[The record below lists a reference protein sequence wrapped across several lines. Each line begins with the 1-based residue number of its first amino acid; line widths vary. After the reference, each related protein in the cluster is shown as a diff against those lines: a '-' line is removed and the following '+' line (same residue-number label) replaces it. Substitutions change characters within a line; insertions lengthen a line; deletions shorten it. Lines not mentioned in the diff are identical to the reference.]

1 MKRKIM
7 KKHTIFCFTAC
18 VLLLSSSGAFPEELV
33 HILQKGE
40 TLYGISRRYKV
51 PADAIMSFNKL
62 TDPDKLRAGQ
72 KIRIPDVYEVQKGD
86 TLYGIARKFGVSVQD
101 LTGTNGLSGKTA
113 IKAGD
118 VLYIPGSAGN
128 GKSETP
134 SGQESP
140 VSPVTAAVASA
151 PPEKTVP
158 AIKDSPGKGLED
170 PRNYK
175 QKKVDSSIIW
185 PVKVKEIAYLS
196 GKLYGVSILS
206 DKGEQVKAIS
216 SGTVLSTGPYR
227 GFGQVVFLQ
236 SKTGHIYVY
245 GGLVDLKAR
254 QGDRLAFGDD
264 LGTLG
269 SDSLSGKPQ
278 LYFMV
283 YNNDV
288 PVDPAKAPRG
298 Y

>member
-1 MKRKIM
+1 MKNHPIL
-7 KKHTIFCFTAC
+7 CFMAC
-18 VLLLSSSGAFPEELV
+18 VLLSVSSGLFPEELV

-40 TLYGISRRYKV
+40 TLYGISRQYKV
-51 PADAIMSFNKL
+51 PADAIMSYNKL

-86 TLYGIARKFGVSVQD
+86 TLYGIARKFGVSVQE
-101 LTGTNGLSGKTA
+101 LTGSNNLSGKTS

-118 VLYIPGSAGN
+118 TLYIPASVGKGKEAPTSDRTSGSA
-128 GKSETP
+128 
-134 SGQESP
+134 
-140 VSPVTAAVASA
+140 VVAATV
-151 PPEKTVP
+151 PEKTPQSAP
-158 AIKDSPGKGLED
+158 ALPEKSLED

-175 QKKVDSSIIW
+175 PKKVDSSIIW

-245 GGLVDLKAR
+245 GGLGDLKAR
-254 QGDRLAFGDD
+254 QGDTLAFGDD

-269 SDSLSGKPQ
+269 ADSLSGKPQ